1 MYPAPSFEI
10 AGTTVLGSSSFVIR
24 LTTRNGGIFL
34 CGRVTITRSVPIRD
48 RDTDKSVSVFGS
60 RFSFRYK
67 GDNETY
73 IEGPIG
79 NDGIILYNSQMRDR
93 LQTRR
98 TKRNV

>member
-1 MYPAPSFEI
+1 MKKICLLIPCYNE
-10 AGTTVLGSSSFVIR
+10 
-24 LTTRNGGIFL
+24 
-34 CGRVTITRSVPIRD
+34 
-48 RDTDKSVSVFGS
+48 
-60 RFSFRYK
+60 YK

>member
-1 MYPAPSFEI
+1 MKAFMEKCQFLLNRKTIEYVYDAFSPSISHTLSGFPC
-10 AGTTVLGSSSFVIR
+10 SS
-24 LTTRNGGIFL
+24 L
-34 CGRVTITRSVPIRD
+34 
-48 RDTDKSVSVFGS
+48 
-60 RFSFRYK
+60 YK

>member
-1 MYPAPSFEI
+1 MKRPDCKATFFIGKNNYNGPKKPPPGQS
-10 AGTTVLGSSSFVIR
+10 GSIR
-24 LTTRNGGIFL
+24 E
-34 CGRVTITRSVPIRD
+34 
-48 RDTDKSVSVFGS
+48 
-60 RFSFRYK
+60 YK

>member
-1 MYPAPSFEI
+1 MLGRPVSFQD
-10 AGTTVLGSSSFVIR
+10 TR
-24 LTTRNGGIFL
+24 LVGML
-34 CGRVTITRSVPIRD
+34 QGRVCDTLAQCGFPGRYAFGMERIAFD
-48 RDTDKSVSVFGS
+48 RPEKSFIPGAGCDVAAQ
-60 RFSFRYK
+60 YK